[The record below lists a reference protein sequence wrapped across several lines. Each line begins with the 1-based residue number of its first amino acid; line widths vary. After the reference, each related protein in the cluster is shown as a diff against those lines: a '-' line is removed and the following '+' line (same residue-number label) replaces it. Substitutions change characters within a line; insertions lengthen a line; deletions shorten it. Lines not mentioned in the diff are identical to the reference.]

1 MIRLVLALV
10 ALVGLMWLAS
20 WLGKATPAQRSKAL
34 KMILLYGIAGMLLL
48 LVVTGRIHWMFA
60 AVSAALPW
68 LQRVLM
74 ARRVWQMFKSTR
86 GPASGQV
93 SKVETAFLRMTL
105 DHDSGDLAGEVIAG
119 AFAGQQ
125 LEQMSLE
132 NLLELLSTCQVQ
144 DAQSAALLETYLDRH
159 HGENWRADTDT
170 GDKAAVPPSGH
181 MSRRE
186 AAEILGVPEDAANK
200 EIKAAHRRLIQRLH
214 SDRGG
219 SDYLATLINQARETM
234 TS

>member
-1 MIRLVLALV
+1 MIRLVLALG

-20 WLGKATPAQRSKAL
+20 WLGRAGPAQRSKAL
-34 KMILLYGIAGMLLL
+34 KMILLYGVAGILLL

-60 AVSAALPW
+60 AISAALPW

-119 AFAGQQ
+119 EFSGQQ
-125 LEQMSLE
+125 LQQMSLE
-132 NLLELLSTCQVQ
+132 NLLALLSTCQVQ
-144 DAQSAALLETYLDRH
+144 DTQSAALLETYLDRH
-159 HGENWRADTDT
+159 HGKNWRVDSGTAGAAD
-170 GDKAAVPPSGH
+170 VPPSDP
-181 MSRRE
+181 MSRQQ
-186 AAEILGVPEDAANK
+186 AADVLGVAEDASNE

-219 SDYLATLINQARETM
+219 SDYLATLINQAREIM
-234 TS
+234 IS

>member
-1 MIRLVLALV
+1 MIRLVLALG
-10 ALVGLMWLAS
+10 ALLGLMWLAS

-34 KMILLYGIAGMLLL
+34 KMILLYGVAGILLL

-60 AVSAALPW
+60 AISAALPW
-68 LQRVLM
+68 LQRALM

-105 DHDSGDLAGEVIAG
+105 DHDSGDLGGVVIAG
-119 AFAGQQ
+119 VFAGQH
-125 LEQMSLE
+125 LEQMSLGD
-132 NLLELLSTCQVQ
+132 LLELLSTCQVQ
-144 DAQSAALLETYLDRH
+144 DTQSAALLETYLDRH
-159 HGENWRADTDT
+159 HGENWRTDTDT
-170 GDKAAVPPSGH
+170 GDSTAVPPSGP
-181 MSRRE
+181 MSKKE
-186 AAEILGVPEDAANK
+186 AADILGVAEDASNE

-219 SDYLATLINQARETM
+219 SDYLATLINQAREIM

>member
-1 MIRLVLALV
+1 
-10 ALVGLMWLAS
+10 
-20 WLGKATPAQRSKAL
+20 
-34 KMILLYGIAGMLLL
+34 
-48 LVVTGRIHWMFA
+48 
-60 AVSAALPW
+60 
-68 LQRVLM
+68 M

-86 GPASGQV
+86 GPTSGQV

-125 LEQMSLE
+125 LQQMSLE

-144 DAQSAALLETYLDRH
+144 DTQSAALLETYLDRH
-159 HGENWRADTDT
+159 HGENWRTDNDSGGST
-170 GDKAAVPPSGH
+170 AVPPSGP
-181 MSRRE
+181 MSRQE
-186 AAEILGVPEDAANK
+186 AADILGVTKDASNE

-219 SDYLATLINQARETM
+219 SDYLATLINQAREIM
-234 TS
+234 IS

>member
-1 MIRLVLALV
+1 MIRLVLALG

-20 WLGKATPAQRSKAL
+20 WLGKATPAQRSRAL
-34 KMILLYGIAGMLLL
+34 KMILLYGVAGVLLL

-68 LQRVLM
+68 LQRALM

-125 LEQMSLE
+125 LEQMSLD
-132 NLLELLSTCQVQ
+132 NLLDLLSTCQAQ

-159 HGENWRADTDT
+159 HGENWRVDADTEDT
-170 GDKAAVPPSGH
+170 ATVPPSGH

-186 AAEILGVPEDAANK
+186 AAEILGVPEDASNT

>member
-1 MIRLVLALV
+1 MIRLVLALG

-20 WLGKATPAQRSKAL
+20 WLGKATPAQRSKTL
-34 KMILLYGIAGMLLL
+34 KIILLYGVAGILLL

-60 AVSAALPW
+60 AISAALPW
-68 LQRVLM
+68 LQRALM

-93 SKVETAFLRMTL
+93 SKVETDFLRMTL

-125 LEQMSLE
+125 LAQMSLE

-159 HGENWRADTDT
+159 HGENWRTDTDT
-170 GDKAAVPPSGH
+170 GDTTAVPPSGP
-181 MSRRE
+181 MSRQE
-186 AAEILGVPEDAANK
+186 AADILGVAEDASNE

-234 TS
+234 IG